1 MQKSI
6 GATAASSNPKIL
18 AKGLSPLSL
27 AVSSAMSTMEH
38 APSLILEELAAVII
52 VPFLAKAGLSCANL
66 SGTNF

>member
-38 APSLILEELAAVII
+38 APSLILEELAAVI

>member
-38 APSLILEELAAVII
+38 APSLILEELAAVI
-52 VPFLAKAGLSCANL
+52 VPFLAKAGLSCANS